1 MNPISIVALIL
12 GLVLVGLVVWVLLR
26 LTGDQ
31 KKSEVLESQMNE
43 LRRDLLN
50 LSTNQAQ
57 STTKIET
64 IAGTVA
70 TRLEAVTTA
79 LKDGVKDS
87 AQITSKLTAE
97 SQAAMSLELKNT
109 REQINQ
115 IQNQL
120 GQVQEAGQQM
130 HETASK
136 LESILGGA
144 KNRGT
149 FGETT
154 LERLL
159 EDSLP
164 RSQYTLQYAFRS
176 GKAADAV
183 IHLRDQKIMA
193 IDSKFPLDAFQRLEV
208 EDEEGRKEAR
218 KDFVNAVKT
227 HADSIA
233 EKYIVPDE
241 GTLELALMF
250 VPSEAVYYELL
261 RSTDTRK
268 IAADAYC
275 RTKKIVPVS
284 PNTLY
289 AHLAVIAMGL
299 RGMQIEENAKRLSAN
314 LDGLRKH
321 MQNFSEPF
329 DKIGTHL
336 KNAQQ
341 CYTEADKRLEKAT
354 NTLENLLNSNDVR
367 QLELEDEQGA
377 LTLPPPTAAKK
388 SAG

>member
-1 MNPISIVALIL
+1 MILTATVVVFGLI
-12 GLVLVGLVVWVLLR
+12 LVGLIAWVLVR
-26 LTGDQ
+26 VIGDQ
-31 KKSEVLESQMNE
+31 KKNQALESQMNE

-50 LSTNQAQ
+50 LSTTQAQ
-57 STTKIET
+57 STTKMET

-97 SQAAMSLELKNT
+97 SQAAMSQELKNT

-275 RTKKIVPVS
+275 RNKKIVPVS

-321 MQNFSEPF
+321 MQNFSKPF
-329 DKIGTHL
+329 DTLGTHL

-341 CYTEADKRLEKAT
+341 SYTEADKRFEKAT
-354 NTLENLLNSNDVR
+354 NTLENLLNSGDVR

-388 SAG
+388 SA